1 MGKLP
6 GQSHDEIAQAV
17 FYVIRACPA
26 KLGHA
31 LIT

>member
-17 FYVIRACPA
+17 FLCNKSVPSFA
-26 KLGHA
+26 GHA